1 VNGVTWV
8 LVALTLV
15 IGAVDWV
22 AVFVERKP
30 IEYVA
35 KPTTML
41 PLIAAAL
48 VLDPAEPSMRPWFVV
63 ALVCSLAG
71 DVFLMIPKPEQFFV
85 PGLASFLVGHL
96 AYIVGMAQAPV
107 SGARIV
113 VGVVV
118 TFVAL
123 LSVGPTIVKGAAER
137 DRRLGVPVTAYILTI
152 SVMVTFAI
160 GGGTVA
166 GIVGA
171 LLFFLSDAFIGWSRF
186 VQDFRHSHVAIM
198 VTYHLAQVGLVLS
211 LAATHT

>member
-1 VNGVTWV
+1 MNGAAWA
-8 LVALTLV
+8 LIALTLA
-15 IGAVDWV
+15 IGAVDWM
-22 AVFVERKP
+22 AVFLERKP
-30 IEYVA
+30 VEYVA
-35 KPTTML
+35 KPATML

-96 AYIVGMAQAPV
+96 AYIVGMAQAPI
-107 SGARIV
+107 SGGRIV
-113 VGVVV
+113 IGVVLV
-118 TFVAL
+118 FVAL
-123 LSVGPTIVKGAAER
+123 LSVGPTIVKGASER

-166 GIVGA
+166 GIAGA
-171 LLFFLSDAFIGWSRF
+171 LLFFLSDFCIGWSRF
-186 VQDFRHSHVAIM
+186 VQDFRHSHLAIM

-211 LAATHT
+211 LASAH